1 METEPKERIAVIG
14 GTGKEGRGL
23 GFRWSRAG
31 FPVIIGS
38 RQAEKAVT
46 FANELSELVGPG
58 AHIEGYENARA
69 ALEADVV
76 VVTVPYTA
84 HADILAG
91 IREAVQGKLVVDV
104 TVPMEAG
111 HITRVYVPPDGSA
124 ALEAK
129 RILGDGVKLASAFQN
144 VPYSR
149 LLNEEEIDC
158 DVLVC
163 GIDKE
168 TRDRVIS
175 LAAAAGLRAWDA
187 GPLENSVV
195 PEGLTSILLGINR
208 RFHIEGAGI
217 RITGVGS
224 GQ

>member
-1 METEPKERIAVIG
+1 METGSKERIAVIG

-23 GFRWSRAG
+23 GFRWCRAG
-31 FPVIIGS
+31 FPIIIGS
-38 RQAEKAVT
+38 RQAEKAAAS
-46 FANELSELVGPG
+46 ANELRQLAG
-58 AHIEGYENARA
+58 AGARVEGYENVRA
-69 ALEADVV
+69 AQEADVV
-76 VVTVPYTA
+76 VVTVPYVA
-84 HADILAG
+84 HAGILAE
-91 IREAVQGKLVVDV
+91 IREVVQGKLVIDV

-124 ALEAK
+124 ALEAR
-129 RILGDGVKLASAFQN
+129 RILGEGVNLASAFHN

-163 GIDKE
+163 GVDRE
-168 TRDRVIS
+168 TRERVIA
-175 LAAAAGLRAWDA
+175 LAGAAGLQGWDA
-187 GPLENSVV
+187 GPLENSIV

-208 RFHIEGAGI
+208 RFHIEAAGI

-224 GQ
+224 GK